1 MSNSTVLAIV
11 IPVCNEQSTIVSL
24 LRDWKPVFEKTGVP
38 YCAILIDDGSKD
50 DSLSILRY
58 LSERDSSMEVVTQP
72 NAGHGPAI
80 LRGYRMALEA
90 EWVFQI
96 DSDHQLE
103 ITGFSELW
111 NNRDRYD
118 LLLAERTDKNA
129 SAGRRVLSRVSGGIV
144 RSFFGGA
151 VRDVNS
157 PYRLMRAELLGKSL
171 QAIPPDSFAPNILI
185 TAWFVRQKSRIF
197 RTTVT
202 LRDYAGLRRS
212 KMSGYILRGAIR
224 SAVQTLIFR
233 LRC

>member
-1 MSNSTVLAIV
+1 MPDSPVLAIV
-11 IPVCNEQSTIVSL
+11 IPVCNEQSNIVPL
-24 LRDWKPVFEKTGVP
+24 LGDWRPVFRKTGVP
-38 YCAILIDDGSKD
+38 YRVILIDDGSKD
-50 DSLSILRY
+50 DSLSLLRD
-58 LSERDSSMEVVTQP
+58 LAGQDSSMEVVTQS

-80 LRGYRMALEA
+80 LRGYRMALDA

-103 ITGFSELW
+103 ITAFSELW
-111 NNRDRYD
+111 NNRDRFD

-129 SAGRRVLSRVSGGIV
+129 SAGRRVVSRLSSGIV
-144 RSFFGGA
+144 RGLFGSA

-157 PYRLMRAELLGKSL
+157 PYRLMRAEFLRKSL
-171 QAIPPDSFAPNILI
+171 QVIPSGSFAPNILI

-202 LRDYAGLRRS
+202 LRDRVGLRRS
-212 KMSGYILRGAIR
+212 KMSGYILRGAFR
-224 SAVQTLIFR
+224 SAVQTLMFR